1 MVRQA
6 ANKPLSAPTYVGAPD
21 SLIGHWDKRRGPMR
35 PNAGEALPDLNV
47 DLAALRVKTVAVPA
61 DLPDTASR
69 WAAKEHELRVE
80 MVGESEL
87 VFLHGFLISHLR
99 KRRFP
104 NQAAAL
110 FRKIW
115 VEQSPYMLEV
125 LSTRW
130 LISAVITFGE
140 HGATASEQA
149 LGREMGMLFSMMK
162 LYEFERLHSG
172 KAPDE
177 VYGLRRIDAALPMEM
192 TPFSL
197 ASGGLDI
204 NLLAPVWQRAMDE
217 PVMGPLACLLLDRL
231 NQDSGGLF
239 RRISAMRD
247 KKRAR
252 IAARNAESE

>member
-1 MVRQA
+1 MAYGGTMTDTR
-6 ANKPLSAPTYVGAPD
+6 PTYAGAPD

-35 PNAGEALPDLNV
+35 PEAGEGLPGMDTV
-47 DLAALRVKTVAVPA
+47 LAPLTLQTVAPPA
-61 DLPDTASR
+61 PLSEGASR
-69 WAAKEHELRVE
+69 YALKEHELRVE
-80 MVGESEL
+80 LTGESEL
-87 VFLHGFLISHLR
+87 VFLHAFLISHLR

-104 NQAAAL
+104 EQAPLL
-110 FRKIW
+110 FRKLW
-115 VEQSPYMLEV
+115 VEQAPYLLKT

-140 HGATASEQA
+140 HGATPSEQA

-172 KAPDE
+172 KAPNE
-177 VYGLRRIDAALPMEM
+177 AFGLRRVDAALPMDM

-197 ASGGLDI
+197 ATGGLDI

-217 PVMGPLACLLLDRL
+217 PVMGALACLLLDRL
-231 NQDSGGLF
+231 NTDPGGLF
-239 RRISAMRD
+239 RRIAEMRG

-252 IAARNAESE
+252 IAARKA

>member
-1 MVRQA
+1 
-6 ANKPLSAPTYVGAPD
+6 
-21 SLIGHWDKRRGPMR
+21 MR
-35 PNAGEALPDLNV
+35 PNDGEGLPGLDIDLSP
-47 DLAALRVKTVAVPA
+47 LTLQIVPA
-61 DLPDTASR
+61 PAPLTEGASR
-69 WAAKEHELRVE
+69 YALKEHELRVE
-80 MVGESEL
+80 LTGESEL
-87 VFLHGFLISHLR
+87 VFLHAFLISHLR

-104 NQAAAL
+104 DQAPLL

-115 VEQSPYMLEV
+115 VEQAPYLLKT

-140 HGATASEQA
+140 HGTTPSEQA

-172 KAPDE
+172 KAPHE
-177 VYGLRRIDAALPMEM
+177 AYGLRRLDAPLPMEM

-217 PVMGPLACLLLDRL
+217 PVMGELACVLLGRL
-231 NQDSGGLF
+231 NADPGGLF
-239 RRISAMRD
+239 RRIGDMRD

-252 IAARNAESE
+252 IAARKA